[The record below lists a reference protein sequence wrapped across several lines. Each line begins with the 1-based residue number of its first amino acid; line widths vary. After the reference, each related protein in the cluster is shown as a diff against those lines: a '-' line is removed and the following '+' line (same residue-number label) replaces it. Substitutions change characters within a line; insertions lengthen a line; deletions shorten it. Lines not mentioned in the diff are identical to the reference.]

1 MRHAAM
7 PLPSQPSEID
17 AHLGHADAFAAQ
29 GQLALALGMY
39 RTAANL
45 AEQRQDHAGAIA
57 IFARI
62 ARLDRDPAVRGRIGE
77 LQIALGQREQGA
89 ATLDGVARDE
99 LAIGRLANGLAAAEQ
114 AARAVP
120 TAARH
125 HMAADLAARL
135 GQHDRCVD
143 QLHALAVVE
152 LAAGEVTRVQ
162 SICRRALSMRPNHV
176 PTLRIAVAAHLRAR
190 DLHRAVAG
198 IRAIL
203 TQLPQDTAAFEAMA
217 EAFVVLGRRQNAAEV
232 VRLLATRARAG
243 AMSGDARAWVRRGLA
258 WDPANAGLLELDRDL
273 AGGPPARMP
282 VAAAPRVPVPTAAA
296 QANRVPVAEATRVI
310 DLADLLEVGPP
321 MRSGPPARPI
331 RTASYANAR

>member
-1 MRHAAM
+1 MRHAPM

-17 AHLGHADAFAAQ
+17 AHLGHADAYAAQ
-29 GQLALALGMY
+29 GQTVLALGMY

-45 AEQRQDHAGAIA
+45 AEQRQDRAGALA

-77 LQIALGQREQGA
+77 LQIALGHLDAGA

-99 LAIGRLANGLAAAEQ
+99 LSIGRFANGLFAAES

-135 GQHDRCVD
+135 GQADRCVEH
-143 QLHALAVVE
+143 LHALAVVE

-162 SICRRALSMRPNHV
+162 SICRRALSLRPQHV

-203 TQLPQDTAAFEAMA
+203 TQLPNDTLAFEAMA
-217 EAFVVLGRRQNAAEV
+217 DAFVVLGKRQNAAEV
-232 VRLLATRARAG
+232 VRLLASRAHAG
-243 AMSGDARAWVRRGLA
+243 AVAGDARAWIRRGLA
-258 WDPANAGLLELDRDL
+258 WDPANQGLLALDREIT
-273 AGGPPARMP
+273 GGAKLPA
-282 VAAAPRVPVPTAAA
+282 
-296 QANRVPVAEATRVI
+296 AEATRVI

-321 MRSGPPARPI
+321 LRRGPPARPI
-331 RTASYANAR
+331 RTGSYAAAR

>member
-17 AHLGHADAFAAQ
+17 VQLQAADAFATQ

-45 AEQRQDHAGAIA
+45 AEQRQDLVGALSIY
-57 IFARI
+57 ARL
-62 ARLDRDPAVRGRIGE
+62 ARLDRDPAVRGRIGD
-77 LQIALGQREQGA
+77 LQVALGQRDVGA

-99 LAIGRLANGLAAAEQ
+99 LALGRLPNALFAAEQ

-125 HMAADLAARL
+125 HLAADIAARL
-135 GQHDRCVD
+135 GQADRCVD
-143 QLHALAVVE
+143 HLHALALVE
-152 LAAGEVTRVQ
+152 LAAGEVRRVQ
-162 SICRRALSMRPNHV
+162 SICRRALTLRPSHV
-176 PTLRIAVAAHLRAR
+176 PMLRVAVTAHLRAR
-190 DLHRAVAG
+190 DLHRAVAC

-203 TQLPQDTAAFEAMA
+203 TQHPQDTAACEMMA
-217 EAFVVLGRRQNAAEV
+217 EAFVVLGKRQTAAEV

-243 AMSGDARAWVRRGLA
+243 AVAGDALAWVRRGLA
-258 WDPANAGLLELDRDL
+258 WDPANQGLLALDREL
-273 AGGPPARMP
+273 TMGPANAP
-282 VAAAPRVPVPTAAA
+282 VQRA
-296 QANRVPVAEATRVI
+296 PVAEATRVI
-310 DLADLLEVGPP
+310 DLADLLEVGGAPP
-321 MRSGPPARPI
+321 LRRGPPARPI